1 MQRRTSYFPGLGWM
15 LRRELWLE
23 IGREFPDQ
31 AWDHWMRLNTTSK
44 GELQMRPENMILH
57 RGVMIRKHVGDRRMD
72 IIIPLMISN
81 LTDNVSRR

>member
-1 MQRRTSYFPGLGWM
+1 MEQTFHSALFGALFMGALTTRVPFQRRTSYFPGLGWM

-44 GELQMRPENMILH
+44 GKLP
-57 RGVMIRKHVGDRRMD
+57 DR
-72 IIIPLMISN
+72 S
-81 LTDNVSRR
+81 